1 MIHKSYFKDSD
12 KMIDNEY
19 KDKIRELQK
28 EIRGKGKIVVKQNKN
43 SCEYIENYSHNS
55 DIGETWD
62 RIKLKYYSTKK
73 TRTTYSK
80 KGYHVYPVY

>member
-1 MIHKSYFKDSD
+1 MT
-12 KMIDNEY
+12 DNEY

-28 EIRGKGKIVVKQNKN
+28 KIKGKGEIIIKENKN
-43 SCEYIENYSHNS
+43 SYEYIENYSHNS

-62 RIKLKYYSTKK
+62 RIKLMYYDTKK

-80 KGYHVYPVY
+80 KGYHVYLVY